1 MPRNDRGEGR
11 AGRQAKWETSARTAA
26 LQARRQMDVNGMVK
40 KMAKEQKLI
49 KNNVVNKSKA
59 AHGLVSRQPSQRLKV
74 TGTLIGIQVEFL
86 CSFLVFSDALVTMS
100 S

>member
-1 MPRNDRGEGR
+1 
-11 AGRQAKWETSARTAA
+11 
-26 LQARRQMDVNGMVK
+26 MVK

-59 AHGLVSRQPSQRLKV
+59 AQGLVSKQPSQRLKG

-86 CSFLVFSDALVTMS
+86 CSFLLFSDALVTMS